1 MSIGSASRLRRRRL
15 LERRAHLLVVGGDS
29 RDVLRV
35 ELLRDDRHRLR
46 AVLAEALLPHL
57 QLEGDVGGVL
67 SGEVRDGRRLARAA
81 GPMAVVAALDLP
93 LGAADARELF
103 AAFDEHRIAGLERR
117 EPGTQA
123 PAIGGPRAA
132 AAP

>member
-1 MSIGSASRLRRRRL
+1 MSIGPPSGWRGGRW

-93 LGAADARELF
+93 LGAADAPALF
-103 AAFDEHRIAGLERR
+103 APFAEHRSAGLARR
-117 EPGTQA
+117 DR
-123 PAIGGPRAA
+123 RA
-132 AAP
+132 